1 MWKKDNVDANGYRN
15 GTGYTNTAKTAYPAQ
30 FDGKSFILQY
40 EGQGNLQGLPDRRTD
55 NNWLKLINPKS
66 GTQVT
71 DADNSSKGY
80 VLKAVGTGM
89 MLANHADATACD
101 NMTFDFSTAD
111 LPDYTDKALPS
122 FAFSTKPDVETI
134 SVQHG
139 VEQE

>member
-1 MWKKDNVDANGYRN
+1 
-15 GTGYTNTAKTAYPAQ
+15 
-30 FDGKSFILQY
+30 
-40 EGQGNLQGLPDRRTD
+40 
-55 NNWLKLINPKS
+55 
-66 GTQVT
+66 
-71 DADNSSKGY
+71 
-80 VLKAVGTGM
+80 M

-122 FAFSTKPDVETI
+122 FAFSTKPEVETI